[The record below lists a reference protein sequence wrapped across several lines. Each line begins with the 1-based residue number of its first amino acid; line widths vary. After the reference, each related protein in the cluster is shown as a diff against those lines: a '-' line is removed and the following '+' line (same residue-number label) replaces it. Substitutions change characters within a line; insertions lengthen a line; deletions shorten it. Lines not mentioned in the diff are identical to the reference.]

1 MTDFKQ
7 AVLTICMTA
16 IVTGLF
22 KMLIPDNKFKPQL
35 SFLVAC
41 LFSICVVTAVS
52 NANISFDNA
61 AMQSSSV
68 VDFSDKLSENARV
81 AAAKGVREKTEQL
94 LSDNG
99 INCSKIYV
107 IAHISGAFCISISE
121 IELVFDKDTPMSTV
135 ESAVELVKSEVG
147 EEITVR
153 YNQTK
158 T

>member
-7 AVLTICMTA
+7 AVITICMAA

-22 KMLIPDNKFKPQL
+22 KMLVPDNKFKPQL
-35 SFLVAC
+35 SFLVSC

-52 NANISFDNA
+52 NTNITFDNA
-61 AMQSSSV
+61 ILQSSEV
-68 VDFSDKLSENARV
+68 VDFSDKLSENARIT
-81 AAAKGVREKTEQL
+81 AAKAVREKTEQL
-94 LSDNG
+94 LADNG

-107 IAHISGAFCISISE
+107 VAHISGAFCISISE
-121 IELVFDKDTPMSTV
+121 IELVFGKDTSMNTV
-135 ESAVELVKSEVG
+135 ERAVELVKSEVG

-153 YNQTK
+153 YSQTK